1 MKNLA
6 LILASVLVFGVSM
19 SAMADDHGNGN
30 GNGNSQSNAKHD
42 IKVGISSHSLVG
54 VSSASTITLE
64 PAAPEVAG
72 AGLDFSASSASD
84 NSVWLNYSS
93 ILKGK
98 SSNSISVSMVG
109 DELPKGVDIELVAA
123 EDAGKG
129 KGEVGKTSSKKTIV
143 LSNKSLPVVSEI
155 KNCYTGTG
163 SGSGHQL
170 TYALKMNNEGDNYK
184 ELTSGDFTTTITYTI
199 TDK

>member
-19 SAMADDHGNGN
+19 SAMADDH
-30 GNGNSQSNAKHD
+30 GNSQSNAKHD

-129 KGEVGKTSSKKTIV
+129 KGEVGKTSKKTIV
-143 LSNKSLPVVSEI
+143 LSDKSLPVVSEI

-170 TYALKMNNEGDNYK
+170 TYALKMDNEGDNYK

-199 TDK
+199 TDN

>member
-1 MKNLA
+1 MKNLS

-19 SAMADDHGNGN
+19 SAMADDHGS
-30 GNGNSQSNAKHD
+30 SQSNAKHD

-64 PAAPEVAG
+64 PAAPKVAG
-72 AGLDFSASSASD
+72 EGLDFSASSASD

-98 SSNSISVSMVG
+98 SSNSISVSMDG

-129 KGEVGKTSSKKTIV
+129 KGEVGKTNKKTVV
-143 LSNKSLPVVSEI
+143 LSDKSQELVSGI

-170 TYALKMNNEGDNYK
+170 TYALKMDKEGDNYK

-199 TDK
+199 TDN

>member
-6 LILASVLVFGVSM
+6 LALAAVLVFGVSM
-19 SAMADDHGNGN
+19 SAMAGD
-30 GNGNSQSNAKHD
+30 NGNSQSNAKHD
-42 IKVGISSHSLVG
+42 IKVGISAHSLVG

-64 PAAPEVAG
+64 PAAPKVAG
-72 AGLDFSASSASD
+72 EGLDFSAASASD

-98 SSNSISVSMVG
+98 SSNSISVSMDG

-129 KGEVGKTSSKKTIV
+129 KGEVGKTNKKTVV
-143 LSNKSLPVVSEI
+143 LSDKSQELVSGI

-170 TYALKMNNEGDNYK
+170 TYALKMNNESDNYK

-199 TDK
+199 TDN

>member
-19 SAMADDHGNGN
+19 SAMADDD
-30 GNGNSQSNAKHD
+30 GNSQSNAKHD

-93 ILKGK
+93 ILKGE
-98 SSNSISVSMVG
+98 SSNSISVSMDG
-109 DELPKGVDIELVAA
+109 DDLPKGVDIELVAA
-123 EDAGKG
+123 EYAGKG
-129 KGEVGKTSSKKTIV
+129 KGEVGKTSKKTIV
-143 LSNKSLPVVSEI
+143 LSNKSQPVVSEI

-199 TDK
+199 TDN